1 MKWLQKKK
9 GQYPSKT
16 ELNLAVQYSASAMRG
31 STVAAFLILLIAVG
45 GFTKILVLDQLNRVN
60 AAQDQVA
67 VFRQQLDEEKAAN
80 DEYESVAEE
89 YDRYFYTGFTD
100 EELSV
105 VDRMEILN
113 LLEEKLMSSAKV
125 EDVSVSGNSVSVN
138 LSDLSL
144 QQLSDLISRLKESE
158 IVEDV
163 TVYSAGTG
171 TAQGTTRKASSVSMT
186 IELKQAKKDG
196 TGR

>member
-16 ELNLAVQYSASAMRG
+16 ALNLAVQYSASAMRG

-45 GFTKILVLDQLNRVN
+45 GFTKILVIDQMNRVN
-60 AAQDQVA
+60 VAQGQAA
-67 VFRQQLDEEKAAN
+67 VFQQQLDAEKAAN
-80 DEYESVAEE
+80 AEYEGVAEE
-89 YDRYFYTGFTD
+89 YNRYFYTGFTD
-100 EELSV
+100 EELAA

-113 LLEEKLMSSAKV
+113 LLEDKLMSSAKV

-144 QQLSDLISRLKESE
+144 QQLSALISRLKESE

-163 TVYSAGTG
+163 TVYSAAAG
-171 TAQGTTRKASSVSMT
+171 TAQGTTRKVPSVSMT